1 MITLGSSNGAIQVE
15 AVDLAKVRR
24 KFARLDRLK
33 EVGLESEDIAT
44 LSAPH
49 FAAERTGNANEDAAA
64 ILARTCPSSCVL
76 FLPLPAPCAICPSA
90 RLERSTRQSRKRVR
104 RGRHSTPCP
113 APTAT
118 FHISGTRLTPISST
132 LLLVSRAACFPPGGP
147 FHFMFVVHCL
157 MNHHLAFRLSGQCF
171 NLPKKIMITL
181 SHQNA

>member
-33 EVGLESEDIAT
+33 EVGLESEDITT

-49 FAAERTGNANEDAAA
+49 FPAERTGNANEDAAA

-76 FLPLPAPCAICPSA
+76 FFSLPAPCAICPSA
-90 RLERSTRQSRKRVR
+90 LLEWSTRQSRKRVR
-104 RGRHSTPCP
+104 RGRHSTLCP
-113 APTAT
+113 TPTAI
-118 FHISGTRLTPISST
+118 FHISGKRLTPISST
-132 LLLVSRAACFPPGGP
+132 LLLVSRAACFPLGRTLP
-147 FHFMFVVHCL
+147 FHFRGTLLDEPSSGLSPIWTMFQP
-157 MNHHLAFRLSGQCF
+157 AQ
-171 NLPKKIMITL
+171 KIMITI